1 MVFTLVVHLFTQ
13 PGKEAQMK
21 SELVKASQAYSKDK
35 GTLAWFVM
43 QDAKEP
49 TKWVIVERYEA
60 QSDTKTH
67 VANPYYKLFPK
78 LVGPLLD
85 PKKPMQITAYN
96 ELETGDRAKL

>member
-1 MVFTLVVHLFTQ
+1 VYVTGRVTQNPEPVSLSTSTMVFTLVVHLFTQ

-49 TKWVIVERYEA
+49 TKWVIVERYET
-60 QSDTKTH
+60 QSVKSSSS
-67 VANPYYKLFPK
+67 LR
-78 LVGPLLD
+78 LSIG
-85 PKKPMQITAYN
+85 
-96 ELETGDRAKL
+96 